1 MIEAMLDQR
10 QKKLR
15 NEVREFVKAIPR
27 QLILDMDADKV
38 KYPRQF
44 LEEAARRKLL
54 GLRFPKAVRRQG
66 DEVGRRGCR
75 P

>member
-1 MIEAMLDQR
+1 MIEAMLDQK

-54 GLRFPKAVRRQG
+54 GLRFPKDTAAG
-66 DEVGRRGCR
+66 G
-75 P
+75 

>member
-15 NEVREFVKAIPR
+15 NEAREFAKAIPR

-38 KYPRQF
+38 R
-44 LEEAARRKLL
+44 
-54 GLRFPKAVRRQG
+54 
-66 DEVGRRGCR
+66 
-75 P
+75 